1 MQNLFDIKSLHLKLG
16 MWLCA
21 VMAILSTAYNFSND
35 AFANNA
41 TLQVLT
47 LITVYI
53 NSLVQWVLVFAVSVP
68 QYRNERLY
76 SFLTIT
82 QIWFYSLVLSIGFG
96 FIFYELEGYFLN
108 EVEGLSFFHFVLMYG
123 IRAIFQFGIAFL
135 FKYLYDLQEQRR
147 ITTEEMFELR
157 TMNERARFEILK
169 QQINPHFLFNSLSTL
184 KSLILMNDPNA
195 GEFVMSLSEVYRKLL
210 ERREQ
215 DLVTLDNEMEIVN
228 AYLFMQR
235 LRFEDSLISEIEI
248 LPQHLV
254 YYLPPFSLQ
263 LLIEN
268 VIKHNVIS
276 IRKPLK
282 LRIFT
287 NDDDMIVIENSLQP
301 KKGNDESTGWGLS
314 TLVERYRIFTS
325 KSVEVIENETTFSVV
340 LPLLS
345 SK

>member
-1 MQNLFDIKSLHLKLG
+1 MRNLFDIKVLHLKLG
-16 MWLCA
+16 VWISTVL
-21 VMAILSTAYNFSND
+21 AILSTAYNFSND
-35 AFANNA
+35 AFANDLR
-41 TLQVLT
+41 LQLLT
-47 LITVYI
+47 LLTIYI
-53 NSLVQWVLVFAVSVP
+53 NTLTQWILVFAVSVP
-68 QYRNERLY
+68 QYRNEKLY
-76 SFLTIT
+76 SLKTIT
-82 QIWFYSLVLSIGFG
+82 EIWFYSLLLTISFG
-96 FIFYELEGYFLN
+96 FIFYHLEGYFLS
-108 EVEGLSFFHFVLMYG
+108 EVEGVSYFHFSLIYG

-135 FKYLYDLQEQRR
+135 FKYLEDLQEQRR
-147 ITTEEMFELR
+147 ITAEEVFELR
-157 TMNERARFEILK
+157 TLNERARFDILK

-215 DLVTLDNEMEIVN
+215 ELVTLDNEMEIVN

-235 LRFEDSLISEIEI
+235 LRFEDSLLSEIEI
-248 LPQHLV
+248 LPQYHSF
-254 YYLPPFSLQ
+254 YLPPFSLQ

-282 LRIFT
+282 LRIYT
-287 NDDDMIVIENSLQP
+287 TEEDNIVIENSLQP

-314 TLVERYRIFTS
+314 TLVERYRIFSPKT
-325 KSVEVIENETTFSVV
+325 VEIIETETTFSVI
-340 LPLLS
+340 LPLLN